1 MSKLATIGR
10 LRNLEDVLKGE
21 NEMYRAEVCY
31 TAANELEAA
40 EATIKAIEGEVRQM
54 MGAAEYIIEYGSEEE
69 GKILKHWSIRL
80 SQALVEDS
88 A

>member
-40 EATIKAIEGEVRQM
+40 EATIKAIGEFAGYEDDGDYVDRH
-54 MGAAEYIIEYGSEEE
+54 E
-69 GKILKHWSIRL
+69 LK
-80 SQALVEDS
+80 ALLTKQEQE
-88 A
+88 